1 MWRVKIFGL
10 LYLFKV
16 FKKNIRQSLTA
27 MSWVLKVKYALMSKQ
42 INFYATEVDKKFLEE
57 LLKGVFGEMLDVPS
71 PQGPLAP
78 FPPVLYNSSS
88 FYLVEMSRK
97 EDLVYYT
104 HAYYTGKIISVLD
117 TVNGP
122 VLEYSPAGVNATE
135 GYYLQGRFYT
145 RAKDKEF
152 LRKVSVFM
160 ARMKRRFFHVK
171 KYNLYLSPDID
182 AQISRFSCDRIIT
195 KDDLS

>member
-1 MWRVKIFGL
+1 
-10 LYLFKV
+10 
-16 FKKNIRQSLTA
+16 
-27 MSWVLKVKYALMSKQ
+27 MSWILKVKYALMSKQ

-57 LLKGVFGEMLDVPS
+57 LLKDVFGEMLDVPS
-71 PQGPLAP
+71 PKGVLAP
-78 FPPVLYNSSS
+78 FPPVLYNSGS

-97 EDLVYYT
+97 EDLVYYA
-104 HAYYTGKIISVLD
+104 HAYCTGEIISALD
-117 TVNGP
+117 TVNSP
-122 VLEYSPAGVNATE
+122 ILEYSPAGINA
-135 GYYLQGRFYT
+135 YYLQGRFYT

-152 LRKVSVFM
+152 LKKVSAFM

-182 AQISRFSCDRIIT
+182 VRTSRFSCDRIIT

>member
-1 MWRVKIFGL
+1 
-10 LYLFKV
+10 
-16 FKKNIRQSLTA
+16 
-27 MSWVLKVKYALMSKQ
+27 MSKQ

-57 LLKGVFGEMLDVPS
+57 LLKEVFGEMLDVPS
-71 PQGPLAP
+71 PKEPLDP

-88 FYLVEMSRK
+88 FYLVERSRK

-117 TVNGP
+117 TVNSP
-122 VLEYSPAGVNATE
+122 VLEYSPTGVNATE

-152 LRKVSVFM
+152 LKKVSVFM
-160 ARMKRRFFHVK
+160 ARMKRRFFHIK

-182 AQISRFSCDRIIT
+182 VRISRFSCDRIIT
-195 KDDLS
+195 EDDLS

>member
-1 MWRVKIFGL
+1 M
-10 LYLFKV
+10 
-16 FKKNIRQSLTA
+16 KNTWQSLTT
-27 MSWVLKVKYALMSKQ
+27 MPWELKVKYALMSKQ

-57 LLKGVFGEMLDVPS
+57 LLKEVFGEMLDVPS
-71 PQGPLAP
+71 PKEPLTP

-88 FYLVEMSRK
+88 FYLVERSRK

-117 TVNGP
+117 TVNSP

-152 LRKVSVFM
+152 LKKVSVFM
-160 ARMKRRFFHVK
+160 ARMKRRFFHIK

-182 AQISRFSCDRIIT
+182 VRISRFSCDRIIT
-195 KDDLS
+195 EDDLS